1 MSKKMPRLN
10 NDECNQ
16 AIAVCQQLLYRSTL
30 VVLERL
36 SSIYGDDSMSQE
48 TLPTILEVVRYM

>member
-10 NDECNQ
+10 NDEGNQ

-36 SSIYGDDSMSQE
+36 SSIYGDNSVSQE
-48 TLPTILEVVRYM
+48 TLPTVLEVVGHM